1 MLVTVVGRPVNLKTT
16 LVNEAVKFYGEYLM
30 GKRLANNVEV
40 TVIFERFKKGSDE
53 YAYCDYEIVEPRLR
67 CFEITIDSRLN
78 KKETLLA
85 LAHEMVHVK
94 QYAKGEMKDLFQ
106 PARMVK
112 YKGEKYP
119 CEDSDYWEH
128 PWEIEAYGREK
139 GLYIK
144 FISQTNEN
152 K

>member
-1 MLVTVVGRPVNLKTT
+1 MRIKVRGRSVSVDAETVIK
-16 LVNEAVKFYGEYLM
+16 AVDFYGRYLM
-30 GKRLANNVEV
+30 GDRLAKNLSVNIE
-40 TVIFERFKKGSDE
+40 FERFKKGSDE
-53 YAYCDYEIVEPRLR
+53 YAFVDYELEESRLR
-67 CFEITIDSRLN
+67 DFILTIDSRLS

-94 QYAKGEMKDLFQ
+94 QYAKGEMRDLSR
-106 PARMVK
+106 PMRMIRWQGK
-112 YKGEKYP
+112 RYLH
-119 CEDSDYWEH
+119 EDMDYWEL

-144 FISQTNEN
+144 FMNSLT